1 MKNTVSLTSLRE
13 TDDVAASRKLPR
25 RDYVLLPLIVVAT
38 VVCLFVAA
46 EFATRAIWS
55 AGTRGGECHVA
66 DAREGMRNVPN
77 CTMTVKTPETPWIT
91 YHYNACGFRSTEGC
105 GPKPAGTR
113 RVALLGTSFA
123 EGTSLPYDQSFAAL
137 AEHDLSRMCGAPV
150 EVQNLGVYELPF
162 RKVLNRIGPA
172 LALQPDAAV
181 LTVAPFD
188 LEKINLPDVADAP
201 AATVAPE
208 PRSDLMARAK
218 GWLSGSRAV
227 AVAQHYMFENPD
239 IQVPMY
245 LKYGDKA
252 DFLRPPFSTAWRE
265 RLETFDKVAATVAD
279 RFRATGVPVALM
291 LIPQRTQAG
300 LLAAKSLPT
309 GIDPL
314 ALDHAM
320 AEIAAKHGMRYI
332 DLASSLKQSANPADY
347 YYPVDNH
354 LNAAGARVV
363 ARSMVTALIAGGE
376 PALSACGSH

>member
-1 MKNTVSLTSLRE
+1 MKNTVSLMPSHE
-13 TDDVAASRKLPR
+13 TAGVATSRKLPR
-25 RDYVLLPLIVVAT
+25 RDYVLLPLIVVMT

-46 EFATRAIWS
+46 ECATRVIWS
-55 AGTRGGECHVA
+55 AGMRGSECHVT

-77 CTMTVKTPETPWIT
+77 CTMTVKTPETPWVT
-91 YHYNACGFRSTEGC
+91 YHYNGCGFRSTEDC

-123 EGTSLPYDQSFAAL
+123 EGTSLAYDESFAAL

-150 EVQNLGVYELPF
+150 EVQNLGVYEMPY

-172 LALQPDAAV
+172 LALQPDAVV

-188 LEKINLPDVADAP
+188 LEKINLPDVADTP
-201 AATVAPE
+201 AIAAAASPHA
-208 PRSDLMARAK
+208 DLMTRVK

-227 AVAQHYMFENPD
+227 VVAQHYMFENPD

-252 DFLRPPFSTAWRE
+252 DFLRPPFSDAWRE
-265 RLETFDKVAATVAD
+265 RLETFDSVAATVAG
-279 RFRATGVPVALM
+279 RFRAAGVPVALM

-300 LLAAKSLPT
+300 LLVAKSLPP
-309 GIDPL
+309 GVDPS
-314 ALDHAM
+314 ALDHAL
-320 AEIAAKHGMRYI
+320 AAIAAKHGMRYI
-332 DLASSLKQSANPADY
+332 DLAESLKRSANPADY

-363 ARSMVTALIAGGE
+363 ARSMVTGLTAGTS
-376 PALSACGSH
+376 PAFPACGSH